1 MWAFSI
7 MSISKIFKSKI
18 FKINFFLFSGFL
30 FFADWGYAAE
40 NASKTDSGVNFVS
53 AIAIAVVAASI
64 LVIIFF
70 KLNQPQIL
78 AYLAT
83 GVILQFFSNL
93 IPKEVLPVFKDVAQL
108 GAVFLFFIIGME
120 MRLKNML
127 LLGRGTISS
136 ISLLVP
142 FTMFLTFIGIWLLAS
157 AGLWTGGPDKALDS
171 WIFFA
176 AALALS
182 STPAVMQHLAD
193 KKEVETRPGKITI
206 ATLLSQELWA
216 VVILTYLLI
225 AVGSRGEDVSLYNL
239 SVLLIQVGAISV
251 AIFFVF
257 GKIVGPIF
265 KMIGH
270 SIEIA
275 SFVGLG
281 WCFASAQAFHLI
293 GLPPEVGALIAGIAV
308 GRHPIHH
315 EVLPKILSLRDF
327 FLALLFIALG
337 ITLPQLTLDIFI
349 GALALVA
356 VVMVAKLLVFS
367 PALLASGEGFIVAV
381 VVAINLTQIGEF
393 ALKFLPLGY
402 YQGLLTKYEYGVI
415 SYATLISIAISTYLI
430 RYEYQIAFF
439 LNQHLG
445 KFFMKPT
452 KKDAQND
459 QKVYK
464 IIFLGY
470 HQNATSL
477 FEFANKDGMFKLPE
491 TLVIDYR
498 YAIQDQIKGFGSDV
512 FYGDISNPHTLEAA
526 GVAHAQVVICCIDD
540 FLLKGTSNLRLLE
553 TCKHLNPEI
562 KFIGTANDIKTES
575 DLTQNGVFAVHN
587 PSNEAAPGLFK
598 KITSAF

>member
-1 MWAFSI
+1 MASF
-7 MSISKIFKSKI
+7 
-18 FKINFFLFSGFL
+18 FKIIRLILCGFISSIIFVDL
-30 FFADWGYAAE
+30 VIAAE
-40 NASKTDSGVNFVS
+40 TGTKAGSGVNFVS

-93 IPKEVLPVFKDVAQL
+93 IPKEILPVFKDVAHL

-136 ISLLVP
+136 IAFLVP
-142 FTMFLTFIGIWLLAS
+142 VTMLLTFFGIWLLAKS
-157 AGLWTGGPDKALDS
+157 GFWNGGIDKALDS

-225 AVGSRGEDVSLYNL
+225 AVGSRGEQISVYNL
-239 SVLLIQVGAISV
+239 SLLLIKVGGISV
-251 AIFFVF
+251 AIFIVF
-257 GKIVGPIF
+257 DKIVGPIF

-270 SIEIA
+270 STEIA

-327 FLALLFIALG
+327 FLALLFISLG

-349 GALALVA
+349 GAMVLVCVVLVA
-356 VVMVAKLLVFS
+356 KILIFS
-367 PALLASGEGFIVAV
+367 PALLVSGEGLIVAIV
-381 VVAINLTQIGEF
+381 VGINLTQIGEF

-439 LNQHLG
+439 IDRLFG
-445 KFFMKPT
+445 KFCMPPKTGDMKT
-452 KKDAQND
+452 NERY
-459 QKVYK
+459 YK

-477 FEFANKDGMFKLPE
+477 FEYANKDKKSNLPD

-498 YAIQDQIKGFGSDV
+498 YAIQDQIKSFGSDV

-526 GVAHAQVVICCIDD
+526 GVAHAEVVICCIDD

-553 TCKHLNPEI
+553 ACKHLNPDI
-562 KFIGTANDIKTES
+562 KFIGTANDVKTED
-575 DLTQNGVFAVHN
+575 DLLKNGVFAVHN
-587 PSNEAAPGLFK
+587 PSYEAAPGLFK
-598 KITSAF
+598 KITNAF

>member
-1 MWAFSI
+1 MATAL
-7 MSISKIFKSKI
+7 KPT
-18 FKINFFLFSGFL
+18 FFLFIFFSFFHCSGL
-30 FFADWGYAAE
+30 LHAAE
-40 NASKTDSGVNFVS
+40 VSSKSESGVNFVS

-93 IPKEVLPVFKDVAQL
+93 IPKEILPVFKDVAQL

-120 MRLKNML
+120 MRPKNML
-127 LLGRGTISS
+127 MLGRGTISS
-136 ISLLVP
+136 IGLLVP
-142 FTMFLTFIGIWLLAS
+142 VTMLFTFVGIWFLAK
-157 AGLWTGGPDKALDS
+157 AGLWNTGSDAKLDS

-193 KKEVETRPGKITI
+193 KKEVETRPGKITV

-216 VVILTYLLI
+216 VVILTYLLVV
-225 AVGSRGEDVSLYNL
+225 VGSRGEEISIYNL
-239 SVLLIQVGAISV
+239 SVLLIKVAVISI
-251 AIFFVF
+251 AIFVVF
-257 GKIVGPIF
+257 SKIVGPIF

-281 WCFASAQAFHLI
+281 WCFASAQAFHII

-327 FLALLFIALG
+327 FLALLFISLG
-337 ITLPQLTLDIFI
+337 ITLPQLTLDILI
-349 GALALVA
+349 GALILVA
-356 VVMVAKLLVFS
+356 VVLVAKLLIFS
-367 PALLASGEGFIVAV
+367 PALIASGEGFIVAV

-402 YQGLLTKYEYGVI
+402 YQGLLTKYEFGVI

-430 RYEYQIAFF
+430 RYEYKIAFF
-439 LNQHLG
+439 LDQFFGN
-445 KFFMKPT
+445 FFMKSIKADAT
-452 KKDAQND
+452 DNQKKY
-459 QKVYK
+459 KV
-464 IIFLGY
+464 IFLGY

-477 FEFANKDGMFKLPE
+477 FEYVTKNGRSELPK

-498 YAIQDQIKGFGSDV
+498 YAIQNQIKKFGSDV

-526 GVAHAQVVICCIDD
+526 GVAHADVVICCIDD

-553 TCKHLNPEI
+553 ACKHLNSEI
-562 KFIGTANDIKTES
+562 KFIGTANDRKTEF
-575 DLTQNGVFAVHN
+575 DLMQNGVFAVHN
-587 PSNEAAPGLFK
+587 PSSEAAPGLFK
-598 KITSAF
+598 KIAKAL